1 MQLKSTFKP
10 LLLTTAL
17 IMSFAHAQTE
27 LKSIGVTVGDL
38 GNPFFVQ
45 IGKGAEMRAKEV
57 LGKDVKVTVVSS
69 GYDLNTQ
76 VAQIENF
83 IASKVQ
89 LILLNA
95 ADSKGIAPAVKKAKA
110 AGIIVI
116 AVDVG
121 AEGGVDAT
129 VTSNN
134 FQAGEQACQYIVD
147 KLKGEGNVIIINGP
161 PVTAVMDRVAGC
173 QKVFAANTGIKL
185 LSDNQNAGGSR
196 DGGLKTMADLLTAHK
211 KLDAVFAIND
221 PTGIGAD
228 LAARQA
234 KRTQLFITGVDG
246 APDAEKAL
254 SSEKGLFEATAAQ
267 DPYAMAAKAV
277 DVGIEILKG
286 NQPTE
291 TTILIPT
298 ALVTKESIKDYKG
311 WTSK

>member
-1 MQLKSTFKP
+1 MKLKLGIKS
-10 LLLTTAL
+10 LALCLALTTC
-17 IMSFAHAQTE
+17 FASAQE

-45 IGKGAEMRAKEV
+45 IGKGAQIRAQEV
-57 LGKDVKVTVVSS
+57 LGNDVKVTVVSS
-69 GYDLNTQ
+69 NYDLNTQ

-89 LILLNA
+89 LILVNA
-95 ADSKGIAPAVKKAKA
+95 SDSKGIAPAIKKAKA

-147 KLKGEGNVIIINGP
+147 KLKGVGDVIIINGP

-173 QKVFAANTGIKL
+173 KKVFNAHSGIKIH
-185 LSDNQNAGGSR
+185 SDNQNAGGSR
-196 DGGLKTMADLLTAHK
+196 DGGLKVMADLLTANK

-234 KRTQLFITGVDG
+234 KRNNLFITAVDG
-246 APDAEKAL
+246 APDAETSL
-254 SSEKGLFEATAAQ
+254 RSDKGLFEASAAQ

-277 DVGIEILKG
+277 DIGIEILKG
-286 NQPTE
+286 NKPIDPI
-291 TTILIPT
+291 ILIPT
-298 ALVTKESIKDYKG
+298 TLITKDNIKDYKG
-311 WTSK
+311 WTNK